1 MIERECIMKL
11 DEKLL
16 LLRKKY
22 GYSQEQLA
30 DKLEVARQT
39 IGKWENGQAIPEI
52 GIFIKLSEL
61 YSVTIDRLIKDDECN
76 ITLFNNDEVKVKSL
90 IEFLIEAKKNTYAA
104 YGKETD
110 SCRIASHD
118 LAYTL
123 GNYKYYD
130 SYFGGEQFSGEEVIW
145 QDDNPKW
152 TMNYCG
158 RVLSM
163 NFNGDFL
170 KDALF
175 HTSADRPYRGPAFYQ
190 NGEYSYHCKV
200 DGEFVWYQGYEE
212 IFYGDE
218 KVYECFFHGGTVK

>member
-1 MIERECIMKL
+1 MKL

-16 LLRKKY
+16 LLRKKN

-52 GIFIKLSEL
+52 GMFIKLSEL
-61 YSVTIDRLIKDDECN
+61 YHVTIDRLIKDDECN
-76 ITLFNNDEVKVKSL
+76 IALFTGDHIKVKSL
-90 IEFLIEAKKNTYAA
+90 VQFLIEAKQHSYAA
-104 YGKETD
+104 HAKEVD
-110 SCRIASHD
+110 PCRTASHD
-118 LAYTL
+118 LAYES

-130 SYFGGEQFSGEEVIW
+130 SYFGGQQFSGEEVIW
-145 QDDNPKW
+145 QEDQPIW

-163 NFNGDFL
+163 DFSGDFL

-175 HTSADRPYRGPAFYQ
+175 HVQEDKPYRGPSFYQ
-190 NGEYSYHCKV
+190 SGEYTYHCKV
-200 DGEFVWYQGYEE
+200 DGEFVWFQGYEE
-212 IFYGDE
+212 IFYNGE
-218 KVYECFFHGGTVK
+218 KVYECFFHGGIVK